1 MKKKISKT
9 DVKTIVKKI
18 VHDCEV
24 LAQSYIDNW
33 EAIIPESQT
42 IEGCAY
48 LRLSDDSQVIV
59 EKGSLEQQVN
69 IAINEALIR
78 SHKDQVNYKITEF
91 YIEPGITAKHDRR
104 PKFQL
109 MQENIRNK
117 KHQFVIL
124 KELSRASRDFLVWKN
139 FFKTCIDNECEIII
153 RGLPFNPNNPTEIF
167 QLDILAAFAEYES
180 NQTSKRVKES
190 NYSAMVTSGK
200 FNQTLEILGLDQKV
214 QNGEKK
220 VGLYEVNKKEVKIV
234 EYIMKSFLEYSS
246 YQVVLEK
253 LKKEKILNKSGKN
266 FTRHTLKRLLTNIRY
281 IGKWEVN
288 SKNKSKNQT
297 KLMPYERYKLVGLPH
312 GKIIQENLWDKVQA
326 KVEELSQRKDKNT
339 KVCRVYPLSG
349 ILMSENGT
357 TFAGMGAWSRTGQ
370 RHSYYVNKSK
380 NLRIKAELLEDE
392 VRNSIAK
399 LIQSKET
406 LQNKIAKYASD
417 VLEYKIILESKKAEI
432 SSEIEKLAVEKEKI
446 YKRLDFFLDGD
457 DLESMKAIR
466 DKFTKEIKENELK
479 SAALSLSLKS
489 LTNEIEV
496 KCDSNK
502 IKREIASK
510 ANDALESL
518 QNDDPVL
525 YKNALRALIQ
535 KVILGEENENGERKL
550 KILLK
555 GQVNQHFKKDFLKT
569 LKMHVQDSSI
579 SLKMVPRRGL
589 EPRTQ
594 GFSVLCSTN

>member
-1 MKKKISKT
+1 M
-9 DVKTIVKKI
+9 
-18 VHDCEV
+18 
-24 LAQSYIDNW
+24 
-33 EAIIPESQT
+33 
-42 IEGCAY
+42 
-48 LRLSDDSQVIV
+48 
-59 EKGSLEQQVN
+59 
-69 IAINEALIR
+69 
-78 SHKDQVNYKITEF
+78 
-91 YIEPGITAKHDRR
+91 
-104 PKFQL
+104 
-109 MQENIRNK
+109 
-117 KHQFVIL
+117 
-124 KELSRASRDFLVWKN
+124 
-139 FFKTCIDNECEIII
+139 
-153 RGLPFNPNNPTEIF
+153 
-167 QLDILAAFAEYES
+167 
-180 NQTSKRVKES
+180 
-190 NYSAMVTSGK
+190 
-200 FNQTLEILGLDQKV
+200 
-214 QNGEKK
+214 
-220 VGLYEVNKKEVKIV
+220 
-234 EYIMKSFLEYSS
+234 
-246 YQVVLEK
+246 
-253 LKKEKILNKSGKN
+253 
-266 FTRHTLKRLLTNIRY
+266 
-281 IGKWEVN
+281 
-288 SKNKSKNQT
+288 
-297 KLMPYERYKLVGLPH
+297 
-312 GKIIQENLWDKVQA
+312 
-326 KVEELSQRKDKNT
+326 
-339 KVCRVYPLSG
+339 
-349 ILMSENGT
+349 
-357 TFAGMGAWSRTGQ
+357 
-370 RHSYYVNKSK
+370 
-380 NLRIKAELLEDE
+380 
-392 VRNSIAK
+392 
-399 LIQSKET
+399 
-406 LQNKIAKYASD
+406 
-417 VLEYKIILESKKAEI
+417 ESKKAEI